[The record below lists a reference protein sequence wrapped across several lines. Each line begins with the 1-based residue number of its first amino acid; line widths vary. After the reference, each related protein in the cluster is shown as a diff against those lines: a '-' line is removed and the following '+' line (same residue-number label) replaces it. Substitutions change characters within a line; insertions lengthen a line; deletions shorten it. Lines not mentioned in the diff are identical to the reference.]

1 VRRELN
7 EPDLPEFY
15 NELDATL
22 RAAWSL
28 LARGAK
34 DRKAP
39 AHTPVLA
46 TNGGGVP
53 QMRTVVLRGCDG
65 EACRLRF
72 HTDRRSAKVAE
83 IEADPAGA
91 ILVYDPGQKIQL
103 RLDCRFSIH
112 IDDDLAREAWAATR
126 DFSRVCYQVV
136 RAPGEAVSDPRNVPF
151 SSEASRDGADH
162 FAVIS
167 ALVTRIEWLY
177 LAAQGHRRAEFVWQA
192 GGWQG
197 RWLVP

>member
-1 VRRELN
+1 MS
-7 EPDLPEFY
+7 EPDLPSFY
-15 NELDATL
+15 NDLDETL

-28 LARGAK
+28 VGRGAK

-46 TNGGGVP
+46 TNGSGAPSV
-53 QMRTVVLRGCDG
+53 RTVVLRGCDR
-65 EACRLRF
+65 EARTLRF
-72 HTDRRSAKVAE
+72 HTDRRSAKVPE

-91 ILVYDPGQKIQL
+91 VLVYDPQQKIQL
-103 RLDCRFSIH
+103 RLDCRLSVH
-112 IDDDLAREAWAATR
+112 TGDEVARQAWAATR
-126 DFSRVCYQVV
+126 DFSRICYQVM
-136 RAPGEAVSDPRNVPF
+136 RGPGEAVSDPREVPF
-151 SSEASRDGADH
+151 SSDDSNEGWDH

-177 LAAQGHRRAEFVWQA
+177 LAHQGHRRAEFFWQD
-192 GGWQG
+192 GDWQG

>member
-1 VRRELN
+1 VGRELS

-15 NELDATL
+15 NDLDETL

-34 DRKAP
+34 DRQAP

-46 TNGGGVP
+46 TNGRGTP
-53 QMRTVVLRGCDG
+53 RLRTVVLRGCDG
-65 EACRLRF
+65 EARRLRF

-91 ILVYDPGQKIQL
+91 LLVYDPAQKIQL

-112 IDDDLAREAWAATR
+112 IDDDLAGEAWAATR
-126 DFSRVCYQVV
+126 DFSRVCYQVMKG
-136 RAPGEAVSDPRNVPF
+136 PGEVVSDPRTIPF
-151 SSEASRDGADH
+151 SAEESRDGADH

-167 ALVTRIEWLY
+167 ALITRIEWLY
-177 LAAQGHRRAEFVWQA
+177 LAAQGHRRAEFVWQD
-192 GGWQG
+192 GDWQG

>member
-1 VRRELN
+1 MMS

-15 NELDATL
+15 NDLDLSL

-28 LARGAK
+28 LERGVK

-46 TNGGGVP
+46 TNGEGVP
-53 QMRTVVLRGCDG
+53 RVRTVVLRACDR
-65 EACRLRF
+65 EARRLRF
-72 HTDRRSAKVAE
+72 HTDRRSHKVAE

-91 ILVYDPGQKIQL
+91 VLVYDPGQKIQL
-103 RLDCRFSIH
+103 RLDCQLSVH
-112 IDDDLAREAWAATR
+112 IGDELAREAWAATR
-126 DFSRVCYQVV
+126 DFSRICYQVMQG
-136 RAPGEAVSDPRNVPF
+136 PGEAVSDPREVPF
-151 SSEASRDGADH
+151 SQEDSNDGADH

-177 LAAQGHRRAEFVWQA
+177 LAAHGHRRAEFRWQD
-192 GGWQG
+192 GDWQG

>member
-1 VRRELN
+1 MS
-7 EPDLPEFY
+7 EPDLPDFY
-15 NELDATL
+15 NDLDATL

-46 TNGGGVP
+46 TNGDAAPSV
-53 QMRTVVLRGCDG
+53 RTVVLRACDR
-65 EACRLRF
+65 ETRRLRF
-72 HTDRRSAKVAE
+72 HTDRRSHKVAE

-91 ILVYDPGQKIQL
+91 IVVYDPGAKIQL
-103 RLDCRFSIH
+103 RLDCRLSVH
-112 IDDDLAREAWAATR
+112 IEDELAREAWAATR
-126 DFSRVCYQVV
+126 DFSRVCYQVIP
-136 RAPGEAVSDPRNVPF
+136 APGEEVRDLRKVSF
-151 SSEASRDGADH
+151 SAAESRQGADH

-177 LAAQGHRRAEFVWQA
+177 LAARGHRRAEFVWRD